1 MKTLG
6 MIAAAAAAMLLAPA
20 AASAAPVAAPATPVT
35 ASAIASSAQVR
46 VVVREDRRTRRH
58 YRGPG
63 RRSYSRR
70 VCTRQWRHGRSVR
83 VCRQV
88 RRGWR

>member
-6 MIAAAAAAMLLAPA
+6 LIAAAAAAMLFVP
-20 AASAAPVAAPATPVT
+20 AASAATVAAPATAVT
-35 ASAIASSAQVR
+35 ASAMAASAQVR
-46 VVVREDRRTRRH
+46 VVVREDRGRRH
-58 YRGPG
+58 YRGHG
-63 RRSYSRR
+63 RRAKWRT
-70 VCTRQWRHGRSVR
+70 VCTRRWRHGRSVR